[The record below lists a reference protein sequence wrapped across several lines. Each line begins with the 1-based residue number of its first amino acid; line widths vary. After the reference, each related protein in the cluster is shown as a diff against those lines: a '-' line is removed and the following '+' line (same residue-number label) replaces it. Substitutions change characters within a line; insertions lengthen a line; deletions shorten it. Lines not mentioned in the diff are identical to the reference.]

1 MAQTTNAFTTR
12 WAEIWQLIMEHLY
25 LSLISI
31 GLAILISVPLGIYL
45 TRHKKIAEPI
55 IGITAV
61 FQTIPS
67 LALLVFLVPFIGTG
81 EAPAIIAL
89 TIYGLL
95 PILRNTYL
103 GITGVDKSTVE
114 AGVGMGMTSRQ
125 VLWMVELPLAMKVIM
140 GGVRTA
146 AVLIVG
152 VATIAGLI
160 GAGGLGDLIF
170 RGLQTYNSGL
180 ILAGAIPAA
189 LIAIIL
195 DFILKRVEYNSSTEA
210 LQKKGRRGRKMTL
223 ALAAAAG
230 LLFIGMAGWS
240 LVGGA
245 NSDDTITITGKSFT
259 EQEILVHVY
268 GKLIEENTDLNVKYE
283 SFISGS
289 AGVFDG
295 LKQGSYDMSVEYTG
309 TILLNYLKEEIDSN
323 DPDDVYDYAKKRFG
337 EEFDLQ
343 LLDPIGFN
351 NTYSV
356 TIRQADADKYGIET
370 ISDLKPY
377 AGDMRFGSEPEFLER
392 ADGYPGLQEVYG
404 LDFASTQTLDS
415 GIMYSAIKNNEVDAI
430 DAYTTDGRIQAFNLK
445 VLEDDKQ
452 FFPPYYAIPVV
463 RGEVLESHPQLK
475 EVLNMLA
482 GKINDERMQ
491 ELNKRVDLDGKKYE
505 EVAEEF
511 LKEEG
516 FIE

>member
-1 MAQTTNAFTTR
+1 M
-12 WAEIWQLIMEHLY
+12 
-25 LSLISI
+25 ISI

-55 IGITAV
+55 IGITAI

-81 EAPAIIAL
+81 KAPAIIAL

-95 PILRNTYL
+95 PVLRNTYL
-103 GITGVDKSTVE
+103 GITGVNRSTVE

-125 VLWMVELPLAMKVIM
+125 VLWMVELPLALKVIM

-195 DFILKRVEYNSSTEA
+195 DFVLKRIEYNSSTEA
-210 LQKKGRRGRKMTL
+210 LQKKGKRSRRMTL
-223 ALAAAAG
+223 AIAG
-230 LLFIGMAGWS
+230 TAVLLLIGMIVWPFVTGS
-240 LVGGA
+240 QSNNTV
-245 NSDDTITITGKSFT
+245 TITGKSFT

-268 GKLIEENTDLNVKYE
+268 GKLIEEETDLNVKYE

-289 AGVFDG
+289 AGVFNG
-295 LKQGSYDMSVEYTG
+295 LKQGSYDVSIEYTG
-309 TILLNYLKEEIDSN
+309 TLLINYLKEKIDSN
-323 DPDDVYDYAKKRFG
+323 DPDDVYNYTKKRFD

-343 LLDPIGFN
+343 VLDPIGFN

-356 TIRQADADKYGIET
+356 TIREADAKRYGIET
-370 ISDLKPY
+370 ISQLQPY
-377 AGDMRFGSEPEFLER
+377 AKNMRFGSEPEFLER
-392 ADGYPGLQEVYG
+392 SDGYPGLQKVYG
-404 LDFASTQTLDS
+404 LDFSSTETLDS
-415 GIMYSAIKNNEVDAI
+415 GIIYSAIKNNEVDAV
-430 DAYTTDGRIQAFNLK
+430 DAYTTDGRIQAFDLK
-445 VLEDDKQ
+445 VLKDDKQ

-463 RGEVLESHPQLK
+463 RGEVLEQHPELK
-475 EVLNMLA
+475 KVLNMLA
-482 GKINDERMQ
+482 GKIDDERMQ
-491 ELNKRVDLDGKKYE
+491 ELNKRVDIDGKKYE

-516 FIE
+516 LID

>member
-1 MAQTTNAFTTR
+1 M
-12 WAEIWQLIMEHLY
+12 
-25 LSLISI
+25 
-31 GLAILISVPLGIYL
+31 

-55 IGITAV
+55 IGITSI

-81 EAPAIIAL
+81 KAPAIIAL

-95 PILRNTYL
+95 PVLRNTYL
-103 GITGVDKSTVE
+103 GITGVDRSTVE
-114 AGVGMGMTSRQ
+114 AGIGMGMTSRQ

-180 ILAGAIPAA
+180 ILAGAIPSA

-195 DFILKRVEYNSSTEA
+195 DFILKRIEYNSSTEA
-210 LQKKGRRGRKMTL
+210 LQKKGKRSRQMTL
-223 ALAAAAG
+223 AIAGAAA
-230 LLFIGMAGWS
+230 LLFLGMAVWP
-240 LVGGA
+240 LVSGGQE
-245 NSDDTITITGKSFT
+245 DDTVTITGKSFT

-268 GKLIEENTDLNVKYE
+268 GKLIEEETDLNVKYE

-295 LKQGSYDMSVEYTG
+295 LKHGSYDISVEYTG
-309 TILLNYLKEEIDSN
+309 AILLNYLKEEINSN
-323 DPDDVYDYAKKRFG
+323 DPDEVYDYAKKRFN
-337 EEFDLQ
+337 EEFNLR
-343 LLDPIGFN
+343 LLEPIGFN

-370 ISDLKPY
+370 ISQLQSY
-377 AGDMRFGSEPEFLER
+377 AKNMRFGSEPEFLER
-392 ADGYPGLQEVYG
+392 ADGYPGLQKVYG
-404 LDFASTQTLDS
+404 LNFASTQTLDT
-415 GIMYSAIKNNEVDAI
+415 GIIYSAIKNNEVDAV
-430 DAYTTDGRIQAFNLK
+430 DAYTTDGRIQAFDLK
-445 VLEDDKQ
+445 VLKDDKQ

-463 RGEVLESHPQLK
+463 RGEVLEEHPELN

-482 GKINDERMQ
+482 GKIDDERMQ
-491 ELNKRVDLDGKKYE
+491 ELNRRVDIDGKKYE
-505 EVAEEF
+505 DVAEEF